1 MRPRVVGPVTASAK
15 WRLQSGLGT
24 GQEVICTGKAMSRV
38 TRATRAGLNGLW
50 PKPPKG
56 IFAMPMA
63 TSAPITMIQ
72 IGRLEGT
79 LKASNK
85 PVTTAEPSLTLGFW
99 CSMKRWMRYSNSTQH
114 PMETAVRTMTGS
126 PK

>member
-15 WRLQSGLGT
+15 WKPQIGVGT
-24 GQEVICTGKAMSRV
+24 GQEVICTGKAISRV
-38 TRATRAGLNGLW
+38 TRATKAGLKGLW
-50 PKPPKG
+50 PRPPKG

-63 TSAPITMIQ
+63 TIAPTTMIQ

-79 LKASNK
+79 LKARSR
-85 PVTTAEPSLTLGFW
+85 PVTTAEPSSMEGFW
-99 CSMKRWMRYSNSTQH
+99 CSMKRWMRYSKPTQQ
-114 PMETAVRTMTGS
+114 PTETSVRMMTGN